1 MLRSTGGL
9 LIAAVR
15 SGCNASAPLPPWL
28 SLGGAARS
36 VGDRVG
42 ADAVVPRLGMR
53 RSSGGVSRRLTSSRG
68 GSSGGSN
75 ASQWPQTRMDNG
87 TNAPLTTLAGHKAA
101 DGRLG
106 VGGRDNARAPGSQ
119 PKQLTF
125 LINQMCREVGDM
137 LELVENPQP

>member
-36 VGDRVG
+36 VGERVG
-42 ADAVVPRLGMR
+42 TDAVIRSVLRLGT
-53 RSSGGVSRRLTSSRG
+53 RSSSVGASKRLTSSGG
-68 GSSGGSN
+68 GSNGGSN
-75 ASQWPQTRMDNG
+75 ASQWP
-87 TNAPLTTLAGHKAA
+87 